1 MRKTILAA
9 LALAT
14 LAAPAHAQL
23 KLNVNTNDP
32 VTGLAPAEWE
42 QLVGSLLNV
51 QALVGD
57 PGVMIVSSMPVPIT
71 VTCDKWTLV
80 GTNVY
85 KSVQGNPTELRP
97 FSVTY
102 IKTKEFDGILQAR
115 RHRALRYRPDDRR
128 KADQQRR
135 MIHKCHDNP
144 LQRRQVETPENGSLR
159 LDRWG
164 QFPEGKDDGFRKW
177 RVWVGAVLFIA
188 AELTL
193 FGAAEGP
200 QKWQWIMTGTVPDF
214 LLALGF
220 IIL

>member
-102 IKTKEFDGILQAR
+102 IKTKEFDGYCKQGVIGHYGIGQTIVGKLTSSDGSFTNATTILF
-115 RHRALRYRPDDRR
+115 
-128 KADQQRR
+128 
-135 MIHKCHDNP
+135 
-144 LQRRQVETPENGSLR
+144 S
-159 LDRWG
+159 
-164 QFPEGKDDGFRKW
+164 
-177 RVWVGAVLFIA
+177 GA
-188 AELTL
+188 
-193 FGAAEGP
+193 
-200 QKWQWIMTGTVPDF
+200 K
-214 LLALGF
+214 
-220 IIL
+220 